1 MYEIT
6 VTYKRRNTS
15 VDFFSFQTQDVGNAI
30 IQLSFRNDMINDLG
44 FLGMSYV
51 MSEDKLTMKMIVLW
65 KSVESA
71 NEFVSIWKHQFE
83 VVSKGYHRKN
93 DIKIYVNS
101 QHLPDTQKI
110 KYEKISTR
118 MYAEE
123 AGKELR
129 EFISSSNDSN

>member
-1 MYEIT
+1 MYEVT
-6 VTYKRRNTS
+6 VTYKRRKTS
-15 VDFFSFQTQDVGNAI
+15 VAFFSFQTMDVSGAV
-30 IQLSFRNDMINDLG
+30 IQLSFRNDMINDSG

-71 NEFVSIWKHQFE
+71 QEFVSIWREQFE
-83 VVSKGYHRKN
+83 VVSKGYHQKN
-93 DIKIYVNS
+93 NIQIYVNT

-129 EFISSSNDSN
+129 DFISSKNDSN